1 MGYTAFDATTQNQ
14 GIAVLNYHAI
24 RRERMIMKRF
34 IAFLLSVMT
43 VINFTCPVA
52 AEQTSTDTQPQFHT
66 VTWTMNPEYTLEPIT
81 GSRISMLDEG
91 SILTNAE
98 GNVQTEIQAVYH
110 ENQTLATVGM
120 AGTSFSFAPIMLDE
134 YYPQVEEED
143 PAETENAPDHSE
155 TDIYEEDTAG
165 PEDKPDDQS
174 ENDQHAEDDAA
185 DPEEQADQSDNLPED
200 DQNAEEDQPGTNQ
213 PEEPVLAD
221 DSDTE
226 NESDEDEELL
236 HAGYG
241 KTTNTVTIYQDAHGK
256 DAIGTLPTGVFV
268 YIASVSGKYTHI
280 IFDTPDEEIKGY
292 VRTDKLINL
301 EKEAEEDLI
310 AVIRNTE
317 NHREY
322 KDYPLPRTT
331 TFTRLQKEQEETDE
345 EEDES
350 SSEPTDDT
358 PQVATPTDLTG
369 NIHSREPSAL
379 DLFLGW
385 IIPSACAEEALAD
398 SEENPE
404 EDTIPQ
410 QDHPVQQ
417 ARPSSIT
424 GQKIGGTSRA
434 KGLRGASPSAG
445 NVSAVVYPGLFDA
458 VTDVRLSATTT
469 GIKEDIIVSQ
479 YTGNHQ
485 YAYMLRTDGLSAVL
499 SGKSVELYDDAG
511 HHLATIDAPDMTDAN
526 GNYSKD
532 IDVTLTDSNGNYKL
546 TYLPNDAWMQS
557 ATYPVTIDPTGQYVN
572 NLSTGIGDVYVTS
585 SNPTKHYEHRE
596 NGSGQTN
603 HSLESTNLYAGTVNG
618 ESIAYV
624 IPSLRGLSNELGSQ
638 DFPTNTPLLIHSA
651 TWRVNVHEVHGSGP
665 FRISLITGD
674 WNTST
679 VTYNTRPSLSS
690 EIYID
695 VNLQAGWNEIDVT
708 KIFSAWFNALDQKQN
723 YGFAITS
730 TSSWARICAS
740 DIRPYTDR
748 MKFTATYYTGIG
760 KPTLTATGHGN
771 SVNSG
776 SGWLELNWNTI
787 EGAQGYVLGVWN
799 GQSYEYRYIGNTTSW
814 SSDGKKLWPTQA
826 EISSGRYALHWDGGG
841 QELPTIPRASQSN
854 LNYIFTVLPSNAYGQ
869 VADSNTAATAQ
880 TTLPDRLAPNQ
891 PSSVAVSPAGYTNAS
906 SVQVTWAGVKDLP
919 SDQGIT
925 SGGKI
930 QYAVDP
936 SGSDPTGWSWNNTG
950 SSDINGSFNLNV
962 SGLSDRGHTVYIRGV
977 DASGN
982 YGTPKGEILYIDR
995 TGPAKPTVSF
1005 FPDSW
1010 TSQNAGALSWDGISD
1025 INPFHVE
1032 YRIDNGSYV
1041 NTNVYSGKVT
1051 GYSLNIASLS
1061 DGIHTID
1068 VRGVDSAGNVGA
1080 AGQTK
1085 AYIDRTPPTLD
1096 SLSVVP
1102 PDWTNQETVILSW
1115 KGAKDNLSGLKEIAY
1130 AVDNGSYQALTVSE
1144 DGSVTI
1150 NVENLSDG
1158 EHSALLKLTDNAGV
1172 SVAYQA
1178 WICIDRSE
1186 PIITSITPDP
1196 ASWTSQDILLLR
1208 WTGVRDEGSGVKQ
1221 IAWSLDGGEKTD
1233 AVYAENSYCR
1243 VDASDLTDGPHTLAL
1258 YVEDNLGYHTE
1269 ESTMIY
1275 IDRTPPVVEAWDIT
1289 PAKWNHDTEAILS
1302 WQGVMDETS
1311 GLKEIKFQID
1321 DGDVVLLSL
1330 QENGKATVDTSS
1342 LEDGEHT
1349 FTFAVTDQ
1357 AGVMVEYTETQ
1368 YIDRT
1373 PPTIEEASVLP
1384 NTWVDTNALEIFW
1397 KEAAD
1402 AHSGLNTVEYSLD
1415 QGKSFAK
1422 LKPGKDG
1429 DETISVSGIPDG
1441 EHEIILRFTDQA
1453 KNPAEIT
1460 LGYQIDR
1467 TPPETKIID
1476 PADGAIVSGVLDIQG
1491 TIQDISLTD
1500 WMFTASDADGR
1511 IIELRGEETKDKE
1524 RLGLVDTG
1532 IFPDGDE
1539 ISVKLTVHD
1548 AAGHETTCEGIYI
1561 KAVHQAQPL
1570 DEGVRITAPKNNEE
1584 LSVPY
1589 TTGIYKLL
1597 YQGKEAKGIFILD
1610 RKTIRNTDNLQFPV
1624 YPILYPENSS
1634 HTLSVIST
1642 DQTGQSHYSQGY
1654 QGVLAFSDLLH
1665 DSEKIESSQGI
1676 DFTENGA
1683 VSTTDNASFTLKP
1696 VAIPIAS
1703 MAIRL
1708 HSLLDDS
1715 SAVTYEYSTDQGK
1728 HWAFF
1733 PQDQDI
1739 VFDSHRK
1746 SVLVR
1751 CRISKAGVTIQGLD
1765 IRGIYEGNPVRFQS
1779 VLLRPVHAY
1788 SMKLPGLAQYAHI
1801 PAEND
1806 CKETLATKA
1815 LYIDGKKQTDS
1826 DTVHLLPYVDGL
1838 DRQVAQA
1845 GISKDGSLY
1854 GSGAQTAIILRDT
1867 PNATGTY
1874 ESGEI
1879 ELQNKI
1885 FALRV
1890 EALCLDSDQKP
1901 SQKGQFAYSLNGTDW
1916 TDFDLAE
1923 YCFLPSAAKS
1933 IFLRATLPEG
1943 LTLSGIHAEGVT
1955 LAETTIAP
1963 SLVSPAIDVIAK
1975 DYGKHVGKR
1984 RYELFWTD
1992 PNPTDSTHAYTTYYD
2007 VYRNGE
2013 LLATVNECSFTD
2025 RKYYREAIYEI
2036 VIRREYEDPQDDKD
2050 NILSRSAVPVVA
2062 ENSVMPAPR
2071 TTTTQTSVPDDP
2083 TPQPSAAP
2091 TPKPTLRP
2099 VVVTAPPKN
2108 LPTYVS
2114 IQTTPSPSQGV
2125 QLIDFQQEE
2134 SPYANGTY
2142 GTDGEIPEQNF
2153 SLNQNLLGPSRFCS
2167 LGFEPVN
2174 FNTGNFFVEA
2184 RDFTTTDI
2192 AGTGID
2198 LIRTYNSQSLEGY
2211 APIGAKWSSEI
2222 TQTLSADEYGIIYW
2236 RRADGSQVRFMKT
2249 EDGYFITDT
2258 SEYETLE
2265 ETEEGYT
2272 IRLTDGTAYVFSAE
2286 GSLSRIE
2293 KNNGQQIIQLVYLE
2307 TANEEKTVARMEKI
2321 ILPSGRE
2328 IHIETNKEG
2337 QITKIIL
2344 PGNSTIRFS
2353 YTGNLLTAVT
2363 DANGQTTRYEYDE
2376 DGLMTAWYDGNGTC
2390 QVQNT
2395 YDNQA
2400 RVIAQTDANG
2410 GEYRL
2415 EYGDDYTVTTDAEGN
2430 TITYFRDEKQRT
2442 SKIIDARGGVI
2453 SFTYG
2458 IQGEIVSKTDPL
2470 GQITL
2475 YDYNEQGDKI
2485 SETDPRGAAVFFT
2498 WDDNHHLLS
2507 RKDQNG
2513 NITEYTYDEKGN
2525 LLTETAPNG
2534 GITHY
2539 AYNDAGQLITK
2550 TDALGNSTQYTYNEQ
2565 GLLATETD
2573 PLGNTTA
2580 YTYDVNGYPATQTN
2594 ALGEVTRTKYD
2605 AKGNLLKITFADQ
2618 TTISYTYDALGRQT
2632 SMTDSRRYT
2641 TKYQYD
2647 GLGQLVRTILPDG
2660 SVQEA
2665 EYTPGGRL
2673 KATKDALGNTISYT
2687 YDRSGNQL
2695 TEADAD
2701 GYTTESEYDLADR
2714 LVSQTNALGGKTTYT
2729 YDPVGLPLSVTD
2741 PSGVT
2746 QSFVYDSN
2754 GNILTRI
2761 LPNGATVT
2769 AEYDDM
2775 NQVIRQ
2781 VNAMGGETLVTYDL
2795 LGRITSVTD
2804 PLGTKTEYTYDANGN
2819 LLTVTDALGNTTQY
2833 TYDALNRVIAEE
2845 APNGAITRYEY
2856 DVTGNLI
2863 ATIDTLGNRTAYGYD
2878 VNGNL
2883 TAITDALGQKATV
2896 GYDKNGQAVSARQKN
2911 GGVLGT
2917 AYDKAGRIIS
2927 ETDANG
2933 HKTQYAYNTRGL
2945 TTEIADAV
2953 GQKATFEYDALG
2965 NIIRITAP
2973 GDAVTLYSY
2982 DIAGRLLDTTDAVG
2996 CKTKYVYDIAGQ
3008 IVQTIVNGNAS
3019 VYEYDAA
3026 GNISAVTDAEGRRI
3040 EFCYDKAG
3048 NITEVIYPDGSK
3060 ETTEYDILGR
3070 VTKVTP
3076 RTGLATEYTYD
3087 ALGNVT
3093 GIQQGEQITRYEY
3106 DLLGRLAKTISAD
3119 GSETTYEYD
3128 ALGNLISAT
3137 DPAGSTTVFSY
3148 TPESLLE
3155 RITYANGSRQSLTYD
3170 PAGNITAETDA
3181 EGYTKKYHYDAVNR
3195 LVGVTDELGNR
3206 TSYTYDP
3213 TDQIAQVR
3221 DALGHITS
3229 YTYDANGNLTSE
3241 TDALGNTVY
3250 YLYTPEGWLKK
3261 VIKADGAEITF
3272 EYDKIGNLL
3281 TQHAGDEY
3289 TISSDYNELGQI
3301 TKVSS
3306 EAGTIE
3312 YQYNEQG
3319 YLISVKNASGE
3330 TLSYTYDQYGNKESM
3345 TYPDGRTV
3353 WYTYDAMN
3361 RMVSVKGLDGEIT
3374 QYTYDVAGRR
3384 IKTENSTLTT
3394 IYEYDIVG
3402 NLIRQ
3407 ETSGISSIAFSYSH
3421 NKNGYITKEI
3431 REENGETTES
3441 HYGYDALGQLVS
3453 FRQSTGYGEKY
3464 TYDAAGNMTRKVI
3477 SPEQTES
3484 QKKTEPVTINMK
3496 YNQGNQLTEMAVG
3509 QNKIA
3514 YGYDPNGNMV
3524 QKVLNSHK
3532 YGTLT
3537 DTYTYDVLDQFAGY
3551 YGYDGYTQVVA
3562 YDANGMRL
3570 SKTEKGNANRSTPEE
3585 LLRGNILGLPEIVE
3599 PVENSVEEGYEWAT
3613 TEYLYDITQEYYQVL
3628 QETTT
3633 KGSETNT
3640 SNYIYGLERIT
3651 GYTADTKTT
3660 YIYDGR
3666 GSVVQMVTATISGKA
3681 IGPQN
3686 NPAQVITIWY
3696 TPFGEQQHTKASGFT
3711 YNAEAYDA
3719 ATGMLNLRARQYEPA
3734 MNRFSQKDI
3743 LMGQVITPL
3752 SLNRY
3757 GYCRNNPVMYVDPM
3771 GTETKDEKSS
3781 IQKILNIA
3789 EEAMNYAENEK
3800 NTAASKMKKLSEAYS
3815 QMQAIIDAD
3824 SSVPADLVRMMKE
3837 AKRAIDKIDKNKNIA
3852 QDKKSKLNYQNHID
3866 ACELAIIL
3874 IDNGF
3879 DENDVIG
3886 RNYLSERFTRNGVQV
3901 DWKET
3906 AFSPGINPNY
3916 ELLTPYD
3923 LIAGPKD
3930 MYDHDWIYPS
3940 SRKMEPGEIVCDGVI
3955 RVLAKLGLTS
3965 KQYKDQEKHGNLKT
3979 KPILIW
3985 TAQGEY
3991 TKKMEKGD
3999 LFDKNGLTEQAKKY
4013 ATEGTV
4019 LLRIVDS
4026 GFNHVGPITR
4036 RDTTRKN
4043 EVVVSVTNAAN
4054 KKDNMKID
4062 YVNLTTQKQYFQP
4075 QYNSTTKQAER
4086 QKTTYNKFSQLTYVN
4101 YTNVR

>member
-43 VINFTCPVA
+43 VFNFICPVA

-81 GSRISMLDEG
+81 GSRTSMLDEG

-98 GNVQTEIQAVYH
+98 GNVQTEIQTVYH
-110 ENQTLATVGM
+110 TNQTLATVGM

-143 PAETENAPDHSE
+143 PAETEKAPENSE

-185 DPEEQADQSDNLPED
+185 DPKEQADQSNNQPED
-200 DQNAEEDQPGTNQ
+200 NQNAEEDQPGTDQ
-213 PEEPVLAD
+213 PEEPVPAD

-226 NESDEDEELL
+226 NESYEDEELL

-292 VRTDKLINL
+292 VHTDKLINL

-322 KDYPLPRTT
+322 KDYLLPRTT

-358 PQVATPTDLTG
+358 PEVATPTDLTG

-385 IIPSACAEEALAD
+385 IIPSACAEEELAD

-424 GQKIGGTSRA
+424 GQKIGGASRA

-485 YAYMLRTDGLSAVL
+485 YAYTLRIDGLSAVL
-499 SGKSVELYDDAG
+499 SGKSVELFDEAG

-532 IDVTLTDSNGNYKL
+532 IEVSLTGSNGNYML
-546 TYLPNDAWMQS
+546 TYIPNDAWMQS
-557 ATYPVTIDPTGQYVN
+557 AAYPVTIDPTGQYVN

-730 TSSWARICAS
+730 TTSWARICAS
-740 DIRPYTDR
+740 DIRPYADR

-776 SGWLELNWNTI
+776 SGWVELNWNAI

-962 SGLSDRGHTVYIRGV
+962 SGLSDGGHTVYIRGV

-995 TGPAKPTVSF
+995 TAPAKPTVSF

-1032 YRIDNGSYV
+1032 YRIDNGSYI

-1102 PDWTNQETVILSW
+1102 PDWTNQKTVILSW

-1130 AVDNGSYQALTVSE
+1130 AVDNGSYQALAVSE

-1158 EHSALLKLTDNAGV
+1158 EHSALLKLTDNADV
-1172 SVAYQA
+1172 SITYQT
-1178 WICIDRSE
+1178 WVCIDRSD

-1208 WTGVRDEGSGVKQ
+1208 WTGVRDEGSGVKR
-1221 IAWSLDGGEKTD
+1221 IAWSLDDGVKTD

-1243 VDASDLTDGPHTLAL
+1243 VDASEMADGPHTLTL
-1258 YVEDNLGYHTE
+1258 YTEDYLGYHTE
-1269 ESTMIY
+1269 KSTTIY

-1289 PAKWNHDTEAILS
+1289 PAKWNHDTEATLS

-1311 GLKEIKFQID
+1311 GLKEIRYQID
-1321 DGDVVLLSL
+1321 DGDAVLLSL
-1330 QENGKATVDTSS
+1330 QENGEATVDTSS

-1357 AGVMVEYTETQ
+1357 AGVTVEYTETL

-1384 NTWVDTNALEIFW
+1384 NTWADTNTLEVLW
-1397 KEAAD
+1397 KEATD

-1422 LKPGKDG
+1422 LKTGEDG

-1441 EHEIILRFTDQA
+1441 GHEIILRFTDQA
-1453 KNPAEIT
+1453 KNPEEIT

-1467 TPPETKIID
+1467 TPPEAKIID
-1476 PADGAIVSGVLDIQG
+1476 PADGATVSGVLDIQG
-1491 TIQDISLTD
+1491 TVQDISLTG
-1500 WMFTASDADGR
+1500 WTFTASDADGR
-1511 IIELRGEETKDKE
+1511 IIKLSGDEVKEKE

-1539 ISVKLTVHD
+1539 ISVKLIVHD

-1561 KAVHQAQPL
+1561 KAVHQAQPVE
-1570 DEGVRITAPKNNEE
+1570 EGIEITSPKDNEE

-1589 TTGIYKLL
+1589 AAGSYQLL

-1610 RKTIRNTDNLQFPV
+1610 RKTIRTTDNLQFPV
-1624 YPILYPENSS
+1624 YPILYPENST

-1665 DSEKIESSQGI
+1665 DSEKIESYQGI
-1676 DFTENGA
+1676 DFTESGA
-1683 VSTTDNASFTLKP
+1683 VSNTDNASFTLKP
-1696 VAIPIAS
+1696 VTIPIAS

-1708 HSLLDDS
+1708 HSLSDDS

-1728 HWAFF
+1728 HWTFF

-1746 SVLVR
+1746 TVLVR

-1788 SMKLPGLAQYAHI
+1788 SLKLPVLAQYAHI
-1801 PAEND
+1801 TAESD
-1806 CKETLATKA
+1806 CTETLTDKA
-1815 LYIDGKKQTDS
+1815 LYIDGEKQADS

-1845 GISKDGSLY
+1845 GINKDGTLY
-1854 GSGAQTAIILRDT
+1854 GSGAKTAIILRDT
-1867 PNATGTY
+1867 LEATGTY

-1901 SQKGQFAYSLNGTDW
+1901 SQKGQLAYSLNGTDW
-1916 TDFDLAE
+1916 TDFDLSE
-1923 YCFLPSAAKS
+1923 YCFLQTATKS
-1933 IFLRATLPEG
+1933 IYLRASLPEG
-1943 LTLSGIHAEGVT
+1943 VTLSGIHAEGVT

-1963 SLVSPAIDVIAK
+1963 SLVSPATDVLAK

-1984 RYELFWTD
+1984 RYELSWTD
-1992 PNPTDSTHAYTTYYD
+1992 PNPEDTTHAYTTYYD

-2013 LLATVNECSFTD
+2013 LLATVTDCSFTD
-2025 RKYYREAIYEI
+2025 KKYYREAIYEI
-2036 VIRREYEDPQDDKD
+2036 VIRREYEDPQDDRE
-2050 NILSRSAVPVVA
+2050 NILLRSAEPITA
-2062 ENSVMPAPR
+2062 ENEVMPAPR
-2071 TTTTQTSVPDDP
+2071 TAAVKTSIPDDP

-2091 TPKPTLRP
+2091 TPRPTLRP
-2099 VVVTAPPKN
+2099 VVVTAPPKD

-2114 IQTTPSPSQGV
+2114 VQTTPSPSQGV
-2125 QLIDFQQEE
+2125 QLIEFQQEE
-2134 SPYANGTY
+2134 NPYANGAY
-2142 GTDGEIPEQNF
+2142 GTDGEIPAQNF
-2153 SLNQNLLGPSRFCS
+2153 SLNQSLLGPNRFCS

-2184 RDFTTTDI
+2184 RDFTITDI
-2192 AGTGID
+2192 ARTGID

-2222 TQTLSADEYGIIYW
+2222 TQTLSADEYGMIYW

-2249 EDGYFITDT
+2249 EDGRFITDT
-2258 SEYETLE
+2258 SEYETLK

-2272 IRLTDGTAYVFSAE
+2272 IRRTDGSAYIFSAE

-2293 KNNGQQIIQLVYLE
+2293 KNNGQQVIQLVYQE
-2307 TANEEKTVARMEKI
+2307 TTTEEQTTSRLEKI
-2321 ILPSGRE
+2321 VLPSGKE
-2328 IHIETNKEG
+2328 IHIETNREG
-2337 QITKIIL
+2337 QITKFIL
-2344 PGNSTIRFS
+2344 PGNSTIRYL

-2363 DANGQTTRYEYDE
+2363 DANGRTTKYEYDE

-2395 YDNQA
+2395 YDDQV

-2410 GEYRL
+2410 GEYHL

-2442 SKIIDARGGVI
+2442 SKIIDARGGVT

-2458 IQGEIVSKTDPL
+2458 IQGEIISKTDPL

-2475 YDYNEQGDKI
+2475 YDYNGQGDKI
-2485 SETDPRGAAVFFT
+2485 SETDPRGATVFFT

-2507 RKDQNG
+2507 RKDRNG
-2513 NITEYTYDEKGN
+2513 NITEYIYDEKGN

-2534 GITHY
+2534 GVTSY
-2539 AYNDAGQLITK
+2539 AYSDAGQLIIK
-2550 TDALGNSTQYTYNEQ
+2550 TDAMGNSTQYTYNEQ
-2565 GLLATETD
+2565 GQLETETD

-2580 YTYDVNGYPATQTN
+2580 YTYDANGYPTTQTN
-2594 ALGEVTRTKYD
+2594 ALGEVTHTKYD
-2605 AKGNLLKITFADQ
+2605 TKGNLLKIAFADQ
-2618 TTISYTYDALGRQT
+2618 TAISYTYDALGRQT
-2632 SMTDSRRYT
+2632 SMTDPRGYT

-2647 GLGQLVRTILPDG
+2647 GLGQLIRTILPDG

-2673 KATKDALGNTISYT
+2673 KATKDALGNTVSYI

-2695 TEADAD
+2695 TETDAD
-2701 GYTTESEYDLADR
+2701 GYITESEYDLADR

-2746 QSFVYDSN
+2746 QSFIYDSN

-2761 LPNGATVT
+2761 LPNGAAIT
-2769 AEYDDM
+2769 AEYDNM
-2775 NQVIRQ
+2775 NQVVRQ
-2781 VNAMGGETLVTYDL
+2781 VNTMGGETLVTYDL

-2804 PLGTKTEYTYDANGN
+2804 PLGAKTEYTYDTNSN
-2819 LLTVTDALGNTTQY
+2819 LLSVTDALGNTTQY
-2833 TYDALNRVIAEE
+2833 TYDALNRVISEE

-2856 DVTGNLI
+2856 DVVGNLI
-2863 ATIDTLGNRTAYGYD
+2863 ATIDALGNRTTYEYD
-2878 VNGNL
+2878 ASGNL

-2896 GYDKNGQAVSARQKN
+2896 QYDKNGQTVAAKQKN
-2911 GGVLGT
+2911 GGMLASG
-2917 AYDKAGRIIS
+2917 YDKAGRLVS

-2933 HKTQYAYNTRGL
+2933 HKTQYKYNARGL
-2945 TTEIADAV
+2945 VTEITDAAN
-2953 GQKATFEYDALG
+2953 QKAMFEYDALG
-2965 NIIRITAP
+2965 NIVRITAP
-2973 GDAVTLYSY
+2973 GDSITLYSY
-2982 DIAGRLLDTTDAVG
+2982 DAAGRVQKVTDPIGCETVYAYDT
-2996 CKTKYVYDIAGQ
+2996 AGQ
-3008 IVQTIVNGNAS
+3008 IIQTEINGNANI
-3019 VYEYDAA
+3019 YEYDATGSIA
-3026 GNISAVTDAEGRRI
+3026 AVTDAEGRRI
-3040 EFCYDKAG
+3040 ELRYDKAG
-3048 NITEVIYPDGSK
+3048 NITDVIYPDGSK

-3070 VTKVTP
+3070 TIKVTP
-3076 RTGLATEYTYD
+3076 RTGLTTEYTYD
-3087 ALGNVT
+3087 MLGNVT
-3093 GIQQGEQITRYEY
+3093 SVRQGEQVTRYEY
-3106 DLLGRLAKTISAD
+3106 DLMGRQTMTISAD
-3119 GSETTYEYD
+3119 GYETTYAYD
-3128 ALGNLISAT
+3128 ELGNLITST
-3137 DPAGSTTVFSY
+3137 DPLGNSTAFAY

-3155 RITYANGSRQSLTYD
+3155 RVTYANGSQQSLTYD
-3170 PAGNITAETDA
+3170 LAGNITSETDA
-3181 EGYTKKYHYDAVNR
+3181 EGYTKRYHYDAVNR
-3195 LVGVTDELGNR
+3195 LVGVTDELGHK

-3213 TDQIAQVR
+3213 TDNIAQVR
-3221 DALGHITS
+3221 DAMGHITG

-3241 TDALGNTVY
+3241 TDALGNTVRY
-3250 YLYTPEGWLKK
+3250 QYTPEGWLEK
-3261 VIKADGAEITF
+3261 VIKADGKEITF
-3272 EYDKIGNLL
+3272 EYDRTGNLL

-3289 TISSDYNELGQI
+3289 TISSGYNELGQV
-3301 TKVSS
+3301 TRVSS

-3312 YQYNEQG
+3312 YQYDDRG
-3319 YLISVKNASGE
+3319 YLISVRNVNGE
-3330 TLSYTYDQYGNKESM
+3330 TISYTYDQYGNKESM

-3361 RMVSVKGLDGEIT
+3361 RMVIVKDLDGEIT
-3374 QYTYDVAGRR
+3374 HYSYDAAGRR

-3394 IYEYDIVG
+3394 AYEYDMVG

-3407 ETSGISSIAFSYSH
+3407 ETSGISSISFSYSH
-3421 NKNGYITKEI
+3421 NKNGYITGEI

-3441 HYGYDALGQLVS
+3441 QYGYDALGQLVS
-3453 FRQSTGYGEKY
+3453 FRQSTGYGEQY

-3477 SPEQTES
+3477 FPEQTAG
-3484 QKKTEPVTINMK
+3484 QKKSQPVNIKMK
-3496 YNQGNQLTEMAVG
+3496 YNPGNQLMEMAVG
-3509 QNKIA
+3509 KDIIS
-3514 YGYDPNGNMV
+3514 YSYDPNGSMV
-3524 QKVLNSHK
+3524 QKVLTSQK

-3537 DTYTYDVLDQFAGY
+3537 DEYTYDVLDQFTGY
-3551 YGYDGYTQVVA
+3551 YGYDGYTQILA

-3570 SKTEKGNANRSTPEE
+3570 SKKEKGNTNRSTLEE
-3585 LLRGNILGLPEIVE
+3585 LLRGNIPGLPEIIEPMGETVE
-3599 PVENSVEEGYEWAT
+3599 DGYEWAT
-3613 TEYLYDITQEYYQVL
+3613 TEYLYDITQEYYQVIH
-3628 QETTT
+3628 ETTT
-3633 KGSETNT
+3633 NENGSSTT
-3640 SNYIYGLERIT
+3640 AYSYGLERIAV
-3651 GYTADTKTT
+3651 YSEDNKTE

-3666 GSVVQMVTATISGKA
+3666 GSVAQLVTAHMAGTGINS
-3681 IGPQN
+3681 QN
-3686 NPAQVITIWY
+3686 DLLQKINAQSYRY
-3696 TPFGEQQHTKASGFT
+3696 TPFGEQQYTKAGGFT

-3719 ATGMLNLRARQYEPA
+3719 TTGMLYLRARQYESIIS
-3734 MNRFSQKDI
+3734 RFCQKDI
-3743 LMGQVITPL
+3743 LKGEATSPL
-3752 SLNRY
+3752 TLNGY
-3757 GYCRNNPVMYVDPM
+3757 GYCINSPKMFMDPSGMELGEEEISILDLLGDNYPVKDTSSLNSIDFEAMRAVGEEYYDIMSAKQGQGNDDQYLQDYMNINFPNFVPEEKLYEQTSTVNNYVSTLINSRADY
-3771 GTETKDEKSS
+3771 GSNCAALTATCLAAGGLLSFEELS
-3781 IQKILNIA
+3781 IKILQASQNNETINYGEIKPQNYNKGMDNVTA
-3789 EEAMNYAENEK
+3789 VEKAIEQDPTFEKKVTVTTQKELDELMASPEADRILTCTMTAKRGNKKHIVLHKRTTVYNGRTIGTFIGASNNRNDIPYDFALQDNNLTFYIVKEGTVK
-3800 NTAASKMKKLSEAYS
+3800 NKSNASKFTNTVQNA
-3815 QMQAIIDAD
+3815 
-3824 SSVPADLVRMMKE
+3824 LVQV
-3837 AKRAIDKIDKNKNIA
+3837 KNA
-3852 QDKKSKLNYQNHID
+3852 VQGVLSKLNNTIQNK
-3866 ACELAIIL
+3866 
-3874 IDNGF
+3874 
-3879 DENDVIG
+3879 
-3886 RNYLSERFTRNGVQV
+3886 R
-3901 DWKET
+3901 
-3906 AFSPGINPNY
+3906 
-3916 ELLTPYD
+3916 
-3923 LIAGPKD
+3923 
-3930 MYDHDWIYPS
+3930 
-3940 SRKMEPGEIVCDGVI
+3940 
-3955 RVLAKLGLTS
+3955 
-3965 KQYKDQEKHGNLKT
+3965 
-3979 KPILIW
+3979 
-3985 TAQGEY
+3985 
-3991 TKKMEKGD
+3991 
-3999 LFDKNGLTEQAKKY
+3999 
-4013 ATEGTV
+4013 
-4019 LLRIVDS
+4019 
-4026 GFNHVGPITR
+4026 
-4036 RDTTRKN
+4036 
-4043 EVVVSVTNAAN
+4043 
-4054 KKDNMKID
+4054 
-4062 YVNLTTQKQYFQP
+4062 
-4075 QYNSTTKQAER
+4075 
-4086 QKTTYNKFSQLTYVN
+4086 
-4101 YTNVR
+4101 

>member
-1 MGYTAFDATTQNQ
+1 MGYTAFDATAQNQ

-24 RRERMIMKRF
+24 RRERMIMKRV

-66 VTWTMNPEYTLEPIT
+66 VTWTMNPEYTLERIT
-81 GSRISMLDEG
+81 GSRTSMLDEG

-110 ENQTLATVGM
+110 TNQTLATVGM
-120 AGTSFSFAPIMLDE
+120 AGTSFSFAPIMLDK
-134 YYPQVEEED
+134 YYPQIEEED

-165 PEDKPDDQS
+165 SEDKPDDQS
-174 ENDQHAEDDAA
+174 KNDQHAEDDAA
-185 DPEEQADQSDNLPED
+185 DLQEQADQSNNQPED
-200 DQNAEEDQPGTNQ
+200 NQNAEEDQPGADQ
-213 PEEPVLAD
+213 PEEPVPAE
-221 DSDTE
+221 DSDTD

-236 HAGYG
+236 HTGYG
-241 KTTNTVTIYQDAHGK
+241 KTINAVTVYQDAHGK
-256 DAIGTLPTGVFV
+256 DAIGTLPAGVFV
-268 YIASVSGKYTHI
+268 YIASVSGKYAHI
-280 IFDTPDEEIKGY
+280 VFDTPDEEIKGY

-301 EKEAEEDLI
+301 EREAEEALI
-310 AVIRNTE
+310 SEIRNKE

-322 KDYPLPRTT
+322 KEYPIPRTT

-350 SSEPTDDT
+350 PSEPTDDT

-369 NIHSREPSAL
+369 SIHSREPSAL
-379 DLFLGW
+379 DLLLGW

-398 SEENPE
+398 SEEKPE

-410 QDHPVQQ
+410 QDHPIQR

-424 GQKIGGTSRA
+424 GQKIGGAAKA
-434 KGLRGASPSAG
+434 KGLRSAPSSG
-445 NVSAVVYPGLFDA
+445 NVSAIVYPGLFDA

-485 YAYMLRTDGLSAVL
+485 YAYTLRTDGLSAVL
-499 SGKSVELYDDAG
+499 SGKSVELFDDAG
-511 HHLATIDAPDMTDAN
+511 HHLATIDAPDMTDAD
-526 GNYSKD
+526 GNYSKN
-532 IDVTLTDSNGNYKL
+532 IEVSLIGSNGNYML
-546 TYLPNDAWMQS
+546 TYIPNDAWMQS
-557 ATYPVTIDPTGQYVN
+557 AAYPVTIDPTGQYVN

-730 TSSWARICAS
+730 TTSWARICAS

-776 SGWLELNWNTI
+776 SGWVELNWNAI

-814 SSDGKKLWPTQA
+814 SSDGKKLWPTQD
-826 EISSGRYALHWDGGG
+826 EISSSLYALHWDGGG

-936 SGSDPTGWSWNNTG
+936 SGSDPTGWSWSNTG

-962 SGLSDRGHTVYIRGV
+962 SGLSDGGHTVYIRGV

-995 TGPAKPTVSF
+995 TAPAKPTVSF

-1010 TSQNAGALSWDGISD
+1010 TSQNTGALSWDGISD

-1032 YRIDNGSYV
+1032 YRIDNGSYI

-1102 PDWTNQETVILSW
+1102 PDWTNQKTVILSW

-1130 AVDNGSYQALTVSE
+1130 AVDNGSYQALAESE

-1158 EHSALLKLTDNAGV
+1158 EHSALMKLTDNAGV

-1178 WICIDRSE
+1178 WICIDRSD

-1221 IAWSLDGGEKTD
+1221 IAWSLDSGEKTA

-1269 ESTMIY
+1269 ESTTIY
-1275 IDRTPPVVEAWDIT
+1275 IDRTPPVVEAWDIA
-1289 PAKWNHDTEAILS
+1289 PAKWTHETEATLS

-1311 GLKEIKFQID
+1311 GLKEIKYQIN
-1321 DGDVVLLSL
+1321 DGDAVLLSL
-1330 QENGKATVDTSS
+1330 KKNGEATVDTSS

-1349 FTFAVTDQ
+1349 FTFVVTDQ
-1357 AGVMVEYTETQ
+1357 AGVTVEYTETL

-1384 NTWVDTNALEIFW
+1384 NTWADTNTLEILW

-1402 AHSGLNTVEYSLD
+1402 AHSGLHTVEYSLD

-1422 LKPGKDG
+1422 LKTGEDG

-1441 EHEIILRFTDQA
+1441 EHEIVLRFTDQA

-1467 TPPETKIID
+1467 TPPEAKIID
-1476 PADGAIVSGVLDIQG
+1476 PADGATVSGVLDIQG

-1561 KAVHQAQPL
+1561 KAVHHAQQV
-1570 DEGVRITAPKNNEE
+1570 DEGTRITAPKNNEE

-1589 TTGIYKLL
+1589 TTGSYQLL
-1597 YQGKEAKGIFILD
+1597 YQGNEAKGFFILD
-1610 RKTIRNTDNLQFPV
+1610 RKTIRETENLQFPV
-1624 YPILYPENSS
+1624 YPILYPENST

-1665 DSEKIESSQGI
+1665 DSEKIESYQGI
-1676 DFTENGA
+1676 DFTESGA
-1683 VSTTDNASFTLKP
+1683 VSNTDNASFTLKP
-1696 VAIPIAS
+1696 VTIPIAS

-1708 HSLLDDS
+1708 HSLSDDS

-1728 HWAFF
+1728 HWTFF

-1746 SVLVR
+1746 TVLVR
-1751 CRISKAGVTIQGLD
+1751 CKISKAGVTIQGLD
-1765 IRGIYEGNPVRFQS
+1765 IMGIHEGTPVRFQS
-1779 VLLRPVHAY
+1779 VLLRPAHAY
-1788 SMKLPGLAQYAHI
+1788 SLKLPVLAQYAHI
-1801 PAEND
+1801 TAEND
-1806 CKETLATKA
+1806 CKDTLTDKA
-1815 LYIDGKKQTDS
+1815 LYIDGEKQADS

-1845 GISKDGSLY
+1845 GINKDGTLY
-1854 GSGAQTAIILRDT
+1854 GSGAKTAIILRDT
-1867 PNATGTY
+1867 LEATGTY
-1874 ESGEI
+1874 ESRKI
-1879 ELQNKI
+1879 ELQNNI

-1890 EALCLDSDQKP
+1890 EALCLDADQKP

-1923 YCFLPSAAKS
+1923 YCFLQTATKS
-1933 IFLRATLPEG
+1933 IYLRASLPEG

-1984 RYELFWTD
+1984 RYELSWTD
-1992 PNPTDSTHAYTTYYD
+1992 PNPEDTTHAYTTYYD

-2013 LLATVNECSFTD
+2013 LLATVTDCSFTD
-2025 RKYYREAIYEI
+2025 KKYYREAVYEI
-2036 VIRREYEDPQDDKD
+2036 VIRREYEDPKD
-2050 NILSRSAVPVVA
+2050 GRENILTRSAEPIIA
-2062 ENSVMPAPR
+2062 ENEVMPAPR

-2083 TPQPSAAP
+2083 TPQPSAVP
-2091 TPKPTLRP
+2091 TPRPTLRP
-2099 VVVTAPPKN
+2099 MVVTAPPKD
-2108 LPTYVS
+2108 LPAYVS
-2114 IQTTPSPSQGV
+2114 IQTTPFPSQGV

-2167 LGFEPVN
+2167 LGFEPIN

-2184 RDFTTTDI
+2184 RDFTITDM
-2192 AGTGID
+2192 AGAGID

-2211 APIGAKWSSEI
+2211 APIGAKWSCEI
-2222 TQTLSADEYGIIYW
+2222 TQTLSADEYGMIYW

-2249 EDGYFITDT
+2249 EDGHFITDT

-2272 IRLTDGTAYVFSAE
+2272 IRLTDGSAYVFSAE

-2293 KNNGQQIIQLVYLE
+2293 KNNGQQVIRLVYQE
-2307 TANEEKTVARMEKI
+2307 TTTDEQTTSRLEKI

-2344 PGNSTIRFS
+2344 PGNSTIRYS

-2363 DANGQTTRYEYDE
+2363 DANGQTTKYEYDK

-2395 YDNQA
+2395 YDDQV

-2415 EYGDDYTVTTDAEGN
+2415 EYGNDYTVTTDAEGN
-2430 TITYFRDEKQRT
+2430 AITYYRDNKQRT
-2442 SKIIDARGGVI
+2442 TKIIDARGGET

-2458 IQGEIVSKTDPL
+2458 IQGEIISKTDPL

-2534 GITHY
+2534 EITRY
-2539 AYNDAGQLITK
+2539 DYNDAGQLIAQ

-2565 GLLATETD
+2565 GLRATETD

-2580 YTYDVNGYPATQTN
+2580 YTYDANGYPATQTN
-2594 ALGEVTRTKYD
+2594 ALGKVTRTKYD

-2632 SMTDSRRYT
+2632 SMTDPRGYT

-2647 GLGQLVRTILPDG
+2647 GLGQLIRTILPDG

-2665 EYTPGGRL
+2665 EYTLGGRL

-2695 TEADAD
+2695 TETDAD
-2701 GYTTESEYDLADR
+2701 GYTTENEYDLADR
-2714 LVSQTNALGGKTTYT
+2714 LVSQTNALGGQTTYT

-2761 LPNGATVT
+2761 LPNGAAIT
-2769 AEYDDM
+2769 AEYDNM
-2775 NQVIRQ
+2775 NQVVRQ
-2781 VNAMGGETLVTYDL
+2781 VNTMGGETLVTYDL

-2804 PLGTKTEYTYDANGN
+2804 PLGAKTEYTYDTNSN
-2819 LLTVTDALGNTTQY
+2819 LLSVTDALGNTTQY
-2833 TYDALNRVIAEE
+2833 TYDALNRVISEE

-2856 DVTGNLI
+2856 DVVGNLI
-2863 ATIDTLGNRTAYGYD
+2863 ATVNALGNRTTYEYD
-2878 VNGNL
+2878 ASGNL
-2883 TAITDALGQKATV
+2883 TAIMDALGQKATV
-2896 GYDKNGQAVSARQKN
+2896 QYDKNGQTVAAKQKN
-2911 GGVLGT
+2911 GGMLASG
-2917 AYDKAGRIIS
+2917 YDKAGRLLS

-2933 HKTQYAYNTRGL
+2933 HKTKYNYNARGL
-2945 TTEIADAV
+2945 VTEITDAV
-2953 GQKATFEYDALG
+2953 NQKATFEYDALG
-2965 NIIRITAP
+2965 NIVRITAP
-2973 GDAVTLYSY
+2973 GDSITLYSY
-2982 DIAGRLLDTTDAVG
+2982 DAAGRIQKTWDPIG
-2996 CKTKYVYDIAGQ
+2996 CETVYTYDIAGQ
-3008 IVQTIVNGNAS
+3008 IVQTTVNGNAS
-3019 VYEYDAA
+3019 IYEYDAA
-3026 GNISAVTDAEGRRI
+3026 GNIAAVTDAEGRRI
-3040 EFCYDKAG
+3040 KIRYDKAG
-3048 NITEVIYPDGSK
+3048 NITDVIYPDGSK

-3070 VTKVTP
+3070 TIKVTL
-3076 RTGLATEYTYD
+3076 RTGLTTEYTYD
-3087 ALGNVT
+3087 VLGNVT
-3093 GIQQGEQITRYEY
+3093 SIRQGDQVTQYEY
-3106 DLLGRLAKTISAD
+3106 DLLGRLTKTISAD
-3119 GSETTYEYD
+3119 GSESTYEYD
-3128 ALGNLISAT
+3128 ALGNLITST
-3137 DPAGSTTVFSY
+3137 DPLGNSTAFAY

-3155 RITYANGSRQSLTYD
+3155 RVTYANGSQQSLTYD
-3170 PAGNITAETDA
+3170 LAGNITSETDA
-3181 EGYTKKYHYDAVNR
+3181 EGYTKRYHYDAVNR
-3195 LVGVTDELGNR
+3195 LVGVTDELGHK

-3213 TDQIAQVR
+3213 TDNIAQVR
-3221 DALGHITS
+3221 DALGHIIA
-3229 YTYDANGNLTSE
+3229 YTYDTNGNLSSE
-3241 TDALGNTVY
+3241 TDALGNTVRY
-3250 YLYTPEGWLKK
+3250 EYTPEGWLEK
-3261 VIKADGAEITF
+3261 VIKADGKEITF
-3272 EYDKIGNLL
+3272 EYDRTGNLL

-3289 TISSDYNELGQI
+3289 TISSGYNELGQV
-3301 TKVSS
+3301 TRVSS

-3312 YQYNEQG
+3312 YQYDDRG
-3319 YLISVKNASGE
+3319 YLISVRNVNGE
-3330 TLSYTYDQYGNKESM
+3330 TISYTYDQYGNKESI

-3361 RMVSVKGLDGEIT
+3361 RMVIVKDLDGEIT
-3374 QYTYDVAGRR
+3374 HYSYDAAGRR

-3394 IYEYDIVG
+3394 AYEYDMVG

-3407 ETSGISSIAFSYSH
+3407 ETSGISSISFSYSH
-3421 NKNGYITKEI
+3421 NKNGYITGEI

-3441 HYGYDALGQLVS
+3441 QYGYDALGQLVS
-3453 FRQSTGYGEKY
+3453 FRQSTGYGEQY
-3464 TYDAAGNMTRKVI
+3464 TYDVAGNMTKKVI
-3477 SPEQTES
+3477 SPEQTTG
-3484 QKKTEPVTINMK
+3484 QKKNQPVTIKMK
-3496 YNQGNQLTEMAVG
+3496 YNPGNQLTDMEVG
-3509 QNKIA
+3509 KDNIS
-3514 YGYDPNGNMV
+3514 YSYDPNGSMV
-3524 QKVLNSHK
+3524 QKVLTSHK

-3537 DTYTYDVLDQFAGY
+3537 DEYTYDVLDQFAGY
-3551 YGYDGYTQVVA
+3551 YGYDGYTQTLT

-3570 SKTEKGNANRSTPEE
+3570 SKKEKGNTTRSTLEE
-3585 LLRGNILGLPEIVE
+3585 LLRGNIQGLPELVE
-3599 PVENSVEEGYEWAT
+3599 PEDETIEESYEWAT
-3613 TEYLYDITQEYYQVL
+3613 TEYLYDIMQEYYQVI

-3633 KGSETNT
+3633 NENGSSTT
-3640 SNYIYGLERIT
+3640 AYLYGLERIVAYS
-3651 GYTADTKTT
+3651 GNNKTT

-3666 GSVVQMVTATISGKA
+3666 SSVAQAITMLQVGTGLDSQNYPAKKMGKLSF
-3681 IGPQN
+3681 G
-3686 NPAQVITIWY
+3686 Y
-3696 TPFGEQQHTKASGFT
+3696 TPFGEQQHTKISEFS
-3711 YNAEAYDA
+3711 YNSEAYDA
-3719 ATGMLNLRARQYEPA
+3719 TTGMLNLRIRQYEA
-3734 MNRFSQKDI
+3734 VLCCFQQYDAFRGNIMNP
-3743 LMGQVITPL
+3743 GT
-3752 SLNRY
+3752 LNRY
-3757 GYCRNNPVMYVDPM
+3757 TYCDNNPIFYVDPSGLRYM
-3771 GTETKDEKSS
+3771 DALMITDSGGKKTTTIQKSSTPSVETQLKQLKEEAKKASVKKIDSVTTRNSYEYYIHSNYAPNNSIYKKVSQNRKSAETKLFEFARRIPDSKSVLNMQCATYVYDAYYSAKIGTKTIISSYLFNAIPALGKRATSSYTVPQYAALAGEYTREQYNYKKEKNKKIYTTIKAGEKPANDGQIGDCVLMVVSINVGEGIKVKMPGSTQFKLIEGTENESLSKQLQYVLDSG
-3781 IQKILNIA
+3781 IL
-3789 EEAMNYAENEK
+3789 
-3800 NTAASKMKKLSEAYS
+3800 
-3815 QMQAIIDAD
+3815 
-3824 SSVPADLVRMMKE
+3824 V
-3837 AKRAIDKIDKNKNIA
+3837 
-3852 QDKKSKLNYQNHID
+3852 
-3866 ACELAIIL
+3866 
-3874 IDNGF
+3874 
-3879 DENDVIG
+3879 ENDIV
-3886 RNYLSERFTRNGVQV
+3886 YFVSEEGTN
-3901 DWKET
+3901 
-3906 AFSPGINPNY
+3906 
-3916 ELLTPYD
+3916 
-3923 LIAGPKD
+3923 
-3930 MYDHDWIYPS
+3930 
-3940 SRKMEPGEIVCDGVI
+3940 
-3955 RVLAKLGLTS
+3955 S
-3965 KQYKDQEKHGNLKT
+3965 KTN
-3979 KPILIW
+3979 
-3985 TAQGEY
+3985 QGEY
-3991 TKKMEKGD
+3991 YPPDIG
-3999 LFDKNGLTEQAKKY
+3999 Q
-4013 ATEGTV
+4013 V
-4019 LLRIVDS
+4019 
-4026 GFNHVGPITR
+4026 HVGVMATV
-4036 RDTTRKN
+4036 DTY
-4043 EVVVSVTNAAN
+4043 SAAN
-4054 KKDNMKID
+4054 G
-4062 YVNLTTQKQYFQP
+4062 YVFRKP
-4075 QYNSTTKQAER
+4075 IVEAVD
-4086 QKTTYNKFSQLTYVN
+4086 TYVGMDFIILN
-4101 YTNVR
+4101 TDIETIELMRTLYGDGGIQ

>member
-1 MGYTAFDATTQNQ
+1 MGYTGFGSTAQNQ
-14 GIAVLNYHAI
+14 GKAMLSCHVI
-24 RRERMIMKRF
+24 RRERMIMKRV

-81 GSRISMLDEG
+81 GSRTSMLDEG

-110 ENQTLATVGM
+110 TNQTLATVGM
-120 AGTSFSFAPIMLDE
+120 TGTSFSFAPIMLDE
-134 YYPQVEEED
+134 YYPQEAEVDPAGTENEPVNPDIPEDGASEED
-143 PAETENAPDHSE
+143 SE
-155 TDIYEEDTAG
+155 E
-165 PEDKPDDQS
+165 PEDQADNQPGD
-174 ENDQHAEDDAA
+174 DQHAEDDTT
-185 DPEEQADQSDNLPED
+185 DPEEQADQPVNLPED
-200 DQNAEEDQPGTNQ
+200 DQNGEENQPGTDQ
-213 PEEPVLAD
+213 SEEQAPAD

-226 NESDEDEELL
+226 NDSDEDEELL
-236 HAGYG
+236 HTGYG
-241 KTTNTVTIYQDAHGK
+241 KTTNAVTIYQDAHGN
-256 DAIGTLPTGVFV
+256 DAIGTLPSGVFV
-268 YIASVSGKYTHI
+268 YIASVSGKYAQI
-280 IFDTPDEEIKGY
+280 VFDTPDEEIKGY

-301 EKEAEEDLI
+301 EKEAENDLI
-310 AVIRNTE
+310 SEIRNTE

-322 KDYPLPRTT
+322 KDNPLPRTT
-331 TFTRLQKEQEETDE
+331 TFTRLQEEQEETDD

-350 SSEPTDDT
+350 PSEPADDT

-369 NIHSREPSAL
+369 SIHSREPSAL
-379 DLFLGW
+379 DLLLSW

-398 SEENPE
+398 SEEKPE

-410 QDHPVQQ
+410 QDHPIQR

-434 KGLRGASPSAG
+434 KGLRSAPSSAG
-445 NVSAVVYPGLFDA
+445 KVSAIVYPGLFDA

-485 YAYMLRTDGLSAVL
+485 YAYTLRTDGLSAVL
-499 SGKSVELYDDAG
+499 SGKSVELFDDAG

-532 IDVTLTDSNGNYKL
+532 IEVSLTGSNGNYML
-546 TYLPNDAWMQS
+546 TYIPNDAWMQS
-557 ATYPVTIDPTGQYVN
+557 AAYPVTIDPTGQYVN

-665 FRISLITGD
+665 FRISLITGN

-690 EIYID
+690 DIYID
-695 VNLQAGWNEIDVT
+695 VSLQAGWNEIDVT
-708 KIFSAWFNALDQKQN
+708 KIFSAWFSALDQKQN

-771 SVNSG
+771 NVNSG
-776 SGWLELNWNTI
+776 SGWVELNWNAI

-826 EISSGRYALHWDGGG
+826 EISSGRYALHWDGRG

-891 PSSVAVSPAGYTNAS
+891 PSSVAVSPAGYTNAT
-906 SVQVTWAGVKDLP
+906 SVQVTWAGVRDYP
-919 SDQGIT
+919 FDEGIT

-930 QYAVDP
+930 QYVIDP
-936 SGSDPTGWSWNNTG
+936 SGTDPTGWSWNNT
-950 SSDINGSFNLNV
+950 SSSAVNGSFNLNV
-962 SGLSDRGHTVYIRGV
+962 SSLEDGGHVIYIRGV

-982 YGTPKGEILYIDR
+982 YGLPKGEYLY
-995 TGPAKPTVSF
+995 
-1005 FPDSW
+1005 
-1010 TSQNAGALSWDGISD
+1010 
-1025 INPFHVE
+1025 
-1032 YRIDNGSYV
+1032 
-1041 NTNVYSGKVT
+1041 
-1051 GYSLNIASLS
+1051 
-1061 DGIHTID
+1061 
-1068 VRGVDSAGNVGA
+1068 VDH
-1080 AGQTK
+1080 
-1085 AYIDRTPPTLD
+1085 TPPTVD
-1096 SLSVVP
+1096 AISITPSSWSSDASAV
-1102 PDWTNQETVILSW
+1102 LSW
-1115 KGAKDNLSGLKEIAY
+1115 RSARDATSGLWQIAY
-1130 AVDNGSYQALTVSE
+1130 AMDNGAYQLLGTPE
-1144 DGSVTI
+1144 NGSVTI
-1150 NVENLSDG
+1150 NTASLADG
-1158 EHSALLKLTDNAGV
+1158 EHSAYFRMTDVAGT
-1172 SVAYQA
+1172 SVTYQA
-1178 WICIDRSE
+1178 WICIDRSA
-1186 PIITSITPDP
+1186 PIINSITPDP

-1208 WTGVRDEGSGVKQ
+1208 WTGVRDEGSGVKR
-1221 IAWSLDGGEKTD
+1221 IAWSLDDGVKTD

-1243 VDASDLTDGPHTLAL
+1243 VDASEMADGPHTLTL
-1258 YVEDNLGYHTE
+1258 YTEDYLGYHTE
-1269 ESTMIY
+1269 KSTTIY

-1289 PAKWNHDTEAILS
+1289 PVKWNHDTEAILS
-1302 WQGVMDETS
+1302 WQGVTDETS
-1311 GLKEIKFQID
+1311 GLKEIKYQID
-1321 DGDVVLLSL
+1321 DGNAVLLSL
-1330 QENGKATVDTSS
+1330 QENGEATVDTSS

-1357 AGVMVEYTETQ
+1357 AGVTVAYTETL

-1384 NTWVDTNALEIFW
+1384 NTWADTNTLEVLW

-1402 AHSGLNTVEYSLD
+1402 AHSGLNAVEYSLD

-1467 TPPETKIID
+1467 TPPEAKIID

-1500 WMFTASDADGR
+1500 WMFTARDADGR
-1511 IIELRGEETKDKE
+1511 IIELRGEETKDEE

-1561 KAVHQAQPL
+1561 KAVHQAQQV
-1570 DEGVRITAPKNNEE
+1570 DEGIEITAPKNNEE
-1584 LSVPY
+1584 FSVPY
-1589 TTGIYKLL
+1589 ATGSYQLL
-1597 YQGKEAKGIFILD
+1597 YQGNEVKGIFILD
-1610 RKTIRNTDNLQFPV
+1610 RKTIRETEDLQFPV

-1634 HTLSVIST
+1634 HTLSVISI

-1654 QGVLAFSDLLH
+1654 QGVLTFSDLLH
-1665 DSEKIESSQGI
+1665 DSEKIESLQGI

-1683 VSTTDNASFTLKP
+1683 LSTTDNASFTLKS
-1696 VAIPIAS
+1696 VTIPIAS

-1708 HSLLDDS
+1708 HSLSDNS

-1728 HWAFF
+1728 HWESL

-1751 CRISKAGVTIQGLD
+1751 CRISKTGVTIQGLD

-1779 VLLRPVHAY
+1779 VLLRSVHAY
-1788 SMKLPGLAQYAHI
+1788 SMKLPVLVQYAHI

-1890 EALCLDSDQKP
+1890 DALCLDADQKP
-1901 SQKGQFAYSLNGTDW
+1901 SQKGQFAYSPNGTDW
-1916 TDFDLAE
+1916 TDFALTE
-1923 YCFLPSAAKS
+1923 YCFLPTATKS
-1933 IFLRATLPEG
+1933 IYLRATLPEG
-1943 LTLSGIHAEGVT
+1943 LILSGIHAEGVT

-1963 SLVSPAIDVIAK
+1963 SLVAPATDVLAK

-1984 RYELFWTD
+1984 RYELSWKD
-1992 PNPTDSTHAYTTYYD
+1992 PNPKDATHAYTTYYD

-2013 LLATVNECSFTD
+2013 LLTTVTECSYTD
-2025 RKYYREAIYEI
+2025 KTYYREAVYEI
-2036 VIRREYEDPQDDKD
+2036 VIRREYEDPQDGKE

-2071 TTTTQTSVPDDP
+2071 TTTTQTSVPVDP

-2091 TPKPTLRP
+2091 TPRPTLRP
-2099 VVVTAPPKN
+2099 VVVTAPPKD

-2114 IQTTPSPSQGV
+2114 VQTTPSPSQGV

-2142 GTDGEIPEQNF
+2142 GTDGEMPEQNF
-2153 SLNQNLLGPSRFCS
+2153 SLNQSLLGPTRFCS

-2211 APIGAKWSSEI
+2211 APIGAKWSCEI
-2222 TQTLSADEYGIIYW
+2222 TQTLSADEYGMIYW

-2249 EDGYFITDT
+2249 EDGHFITDT

-2265 ETEEGYT
+2265 ETEEGYA

-2293 KNNGQQIIQLVYLE
+2293 KNNGQQIIQLVYQ
-2307 TANEEKTVARMEKI
+2307 EKTTDKTTTDKQSISRLEKI
-2321 ILPSGRE
+2321 VLPSGRE
-2328 IHIETNKEG
+2328 IHIETNKEE
-2337 QITKIIL
+2337 QISKIIL
-2344 PGNSTIRFS
+2344 PGNSTIRYS

-2363 DANGQTTRYEYDE
+2363 NASGQTTRYEYDE

-2390 QVQNT
+2390 QVKNT
-2395 YDNQA
+2395 YDDQA

-2410 GEYRL
+2410 GEYHL

-2430 TITYFRDEKQRT
+2430 EITYYRDEKQRT
-2442 SKIIDARGGVI
+2442 TKIIDARGGET

-2458 IQGEIVSKTDPL
+2458 IQGEIISKTDPL

-2534 GITHY
+2534 GITRY
-2539 AYNDAGQLITK
+2539 AYNEAGQLITK

-2565 GLLATETD
+2565 GQLETETD

-2580 YTYDVNGYPATQTN
+2580 YTYDANGYPATQTD
-2594 ALGEVTRTKYD
+2594 ALGEVVHTKYD
-2605 AKGNLLKITFADQ
+2605 VRGNLLKITFADQ

-2632 SMTDSRRYT
+2632 SMTDPRGYT
-2641 TKYQYD
+2641 IKYQYD

-2695 TEADAD
+2695 TETDAD
-2701 GYTTESEYDLADR
+2701 GYTTENEYDLADR
-2714 LVSQTNALGGKTTYT
+2714 LISQTNALGGKTTYT
-2729 YDPVGLPLSVTD
+2729 YDPVGLPLSETD
-2741 PSGVT
+2741 SSGVT
-2746 QSFVYDSN
+2746 QSFIYDSN

-2761 LPNGATVT
+2761 LPNGATIT
-2769 AEYDDM
+2769 AEYNNM
-2775 NQVIRQ
+2775 NQVTRQ
-2781 VNAMGGETLVTYDL
+2781 VNATGGETIVTYDL

-2804 PLGTKTEYTYDANGN
+2804 PLGAKTEYTYDANSN
-2819 LLTVTDALGNTTQY
+2819 LLTVTDALGNTTRY
-2833 TYDALNRVIAEE
+2833 TYDALNRVVSEE

-2856 DVTGNLI
+2856 DVVGNLNAI
-2863 ATIDTLGNRTAYGYD
+2863 TDAFGNRTTYEYD
-2878 VNGNL
+2878 ASGNL

-2896 GYDKNGQAVSARQKN
+2896 QYDKNGQTAAAKQKN
-2911 GGVLGT
+2911 GGMLASGH
-2917 AYDKAGRIIS
+2917 DKAGRLVS

-2933 HKTQYAYNTRGL
+2933 HKTKYNYNARGL
-2945 TTEIADAV
+2945 VTEITDAV
-2953 GQKATFEYDALG
+2953 NQKATFEYDALG
-2965 NIIRITAP
+2965 SIVRITAP
-2973 GDAVTLYSY
+2973 GDSITLYSY
-2982 DIAGRLLDTTDAVG
+2982 DATGRIQKTTDPIG
-2996 CKTKYVYDIAGQ
+2996 CETVYTYDATGQ
-3008 IVQTIVNGNAS
+3008 IIQTEINGNANI
-3019 VYEYDAA
+3019 YEYDAA

-3040 EFCYDKAG
+3040 ELRYDKAG
-3048 NITEVIYPDGSK
+3048 NITDVIYPDGSK

-3070 VTKVTP
+3070 KIKITP
-3076 RTGLATEYTYD
+3076 RTGLITEYTYD
-3087 ALGNVT
+3087 VLWNITSVR
-3093 GIQQGEQITRYEY
+3093 QGEQVTEYEY
-3106 DLLGRLAKTISAD
+3106 DLLGRQTKTIFAD

-3128 ALGNLISAT
+3128 ALGNLITET
-3137 DPAGSTTVFSY
+3137 DPLGNKTEYAY

-3155 RITYANGSRQSLTYD
+3155 RVTYANGSQQSLTYD
-3170 PAGNITAETDA
+3170 LNGNITSETDS
-3181 EGYTKKYHYDAVNR
+3181 EGYTKRYHYDAVNR
-3195 LVGVTDELGNR
+3195 LIGVTDELGHK

-3213 TDQIAQVR
+3213 TDNIAQVK
-3221 DALGHITS
+3221 DALGHITA
-3229 YTYDANGNLTSE
+3229 YTYDTNGNLSSE
-3241 TDALGNTVY
+3241 TDALGNTVRY
-3250 YLYTPEGWLKK
+3250 EYTPEGWLEK
-3261 VIKADGAEITF
+3261 VIKADGTEITF
-3272 EYDKIGNLL
+3272 EYDRTGNML
-3281 TQHAGDEY
+3281 TQHAGDVY
-3289 TISSDYNELGQI
+3289 TISSGYNELGQV
-3301 TKVSS
+3301 TRVSS

-3312 YQYNEQG
+3312 YQYDDRG
-3319 YLISVKNASGE
+3319 YLISVKNVNGE
-3330 TLSYTYDQYGNKESM
+3330 TVSYTYDQYGNKESM

-3361 RMVSVKGLDGEIT
+3361 RMVSVTDLDGEIT
-3374 QYTYDVAGRR
+3374 RYTYDAAGRR

-3421 NKNGYITKEI
+3421 NKNGYITGEV

-3441 HYGYDALGQLVS
+3441 LYGYDALGQLVS
-3453 FRQSTGYGEKY
+3453 FRQSTGYGEQY
-3464 TYDAAGNMTRKVI
+3464 TYDAAGNMTKKVI
-3477 SPEQTES
+3477 SPEQPTD
-3484 QKKTEPVTINMK
+3484 QKKNQPVTVKMK
-3496 YNQGNQLTEMAVG
+3496 YNPGNQLTEMAVG
-3509 QNKIA
+3509 KDKIS
-3514 YGYDPNGNMV
+3514 YSYDPNGSMV
-3524 QKVLNSHK
+3524 QKVLNSQK

-3537 DTYTYDVLDQFAGY
+3537 DEYTYDVLDQFIGY
-3551 YGYDGYTQVVA
+3551 HGYDGYTQILV

-3570 SKTEKGNANRSTPEE
+3570 SKKEKGNTNRSTLEE
-3585 LLRGNILGLPEIVE
+3585 LLRGNIPGLPEIVE
-3599 PVENSVEEGYEWAT
+3599 PMKETIEESYEWAT
-3613 TEYLYDITQEYYQVL
+3613 TEYLYDITQEYYQVIL
-3628 QETTT
+3628 ET
-3633 KGSETNT
+3633 KAQGNEKILNT
-3640 SNYIYGLERIT
+3640 YVYGAERIYGNEV
-3651 GYTADTKTT
+3651 DSTKI

-3666 GSVVQMVTATISGKA
+3666 GSVSYVISMASSSKNNDFISFKYTSYGEQIGEKKISG
-3681 IGPQN
+3681 
-3686 NPAQVITIWY
+3686 
-3696 TPFGEQQHTKASGFT
+3696 FS
-3711 YNAEAYDA
+3711 YNAETYDA
-3719 ATGMLNLRARQYEPA
+3719 AVGVLDLRARQYETA
-3734 MNRFSQKDI
+3734 QDRFSQADKHVSI
-3743 LMGQVITPL
+3743 AKQPKSINNYLY
-3752 SLNRY
+3752 SN
-3757 GYCRNNPVMYVDPM
+3757 NNPANYLDHNGLEATTFAVSDINVVKELLLEKIGNSNIRGLDFDRMKGAVENYVSGLM
-3771 GTETKDEKSS
+3771 
-3781 IQKILNIA
+3781 
-3789 EEAMNYAENEK
+3789 ENEK
-3800 NTAASKMKKLSEAYS
+3800 LMTYQANLDSGNIEAFWRDFQDKTGISEENTEPLLYWEYATNEDNKMIERMIEIRPPQIIPGGSGYEKNCGIAANIAAISGGVENMPDYYAEDFYSSTPADARKYFKLGNSDITSAGIIARRFEEDPSFVAKVQVSNEKELDVFSNSDLAEYATICAVNFSGRATTRTDKSTGKKIATYDHVMVSKRIISSNSGNSYLTFMAASRYRN
-3815 QMQAIIDAD
+3815 
-3824 SSVPADLVRMMKE
+3824 DLPY
-3837 AKRAIDKIDKNKNIA
+3837 
-3852 QDKKSKLNYQNHID
+3852 NYIY
-3866 ACELAIIL
+3866 
-3874 IDNGF
+3874 
-3879 DENDVIG
+3879 
-3886 RNYLSERFTRNGVQV
+3886 RT
-3901 DWKET
+3901 
-3906 AFSPGINPNY
+3906 SPKA
-3916 ELLTPYD
+3916 LLTFYINKPQTKPAST
-3923 LIAGPKD
+3923 IINK
-3930 MYDHDWIYPS
+3930 
-3940 SRKMEPGEIVCDGVI
+3940 KTTTV
-3955 RVLAKLGLTS
+3955 
-3965 KQYKDQEKHGNLKT
+3965 LKT
-3979 KPILIW
+3979 
-3985 TAQGEY
+3985 TQVS
-3991 TKKMEKGD
+3991 MVEK
-3999 LFDKNGLTEQAKKY
+3999 
-4013 ATEGTV
+4013 
-4019 LLRIVDS
+4019 
-4026 GFNHVGPITR
+4026 
-4036 RDTTRKN
+4036 
-4043 EVVVSVTNAAN
+4043 
-4054 KKDNMKID
+4054 
-4062 YVNLTTQKQYFQP
+4062 
-4075 QYNSTTKQAER
+4075 
-4086 QKTTYNKFSQLTYVN
+4086 
-4101 YTNVR
+4101 

>member
-1 MGYTAFDATTQNQ
+1 MGYTAFDATAQNQ
-14 GIAVLNYHAI
+14 GTDVLNYHAI
-24 RRERMIMKRF
+24 RRERMIMKRV
-34 IAFLLSVMT
+34 IAFLLSIMT

-81 GSRISMLDEG
+81 GSRTSMLDEG

-98 GNVQTEIQAVYH
+98 GNVQTEIQTVYH
-110 ENQTLATVGM
+110 TNQTLATVGM

-134 YYPQVEEED
+134 YYPQEAEVDPAGTENEPVNPDIPEDGASEED
-143 PAETENAPDHSE
+143 SE
-155 TDIYEEDTAG
+155 E
-165 PEDKPDDQS
+165 PEDQADNQPGD
-174 ENDQHAEDDAA
+174 DQHAEDDTT
-185 DPEEQADQSDNLPED
+185 DPEEQADQPVNLPED
-200 DQNAEEDQPGTNQ
+200 DQNAEEDQPGTDQ
-213 PEEPVLAD
+213 PEEPVPAD

-241 KTTNTVTIYQDAHGK
+241 KTTNAVTIYQDAHGK

-268 YIASVSGKYTHI
+268 FIASVSGKYTHI

-292 VRTDKLINL
+292 VHTDKLINL

-331 TFTRLQKEQEETDE
+331 TFTRLQEEQEETDE

-350 SSEPTDDT
+350 PSEPADDT

-369 NIHSREPSAL
+369 SIHSREPSAL
-379 DLFLGW
+379 DLLLGW

-398 SEENPE
+398 SEEKPE

-410 QDHPVQQ
+410 QDHPIQR

-424 GQKIGGTSRA
+424 GQKIGGAAKA
-434 KGLRGASPSAG
+434 KGLRSAPSSAG
-445 NVSAVVYPGLFDA
+445 NVSAIVYPGLFDA

-485 YAYMLRTDGLSAVL
+485 YAYTLRTDGLSAVL
-499 SGKSVELYDDAG
+499 SGKSVELFDDAG

-532 IDVTLTDSNGNYKL
+532 IEVSLTGSNGNYML
-546 TYLPNDAWMQS
+546 TYIPNDAWMQS
-557 ATYPVTIDPTGQYVN
+557 VAYPVTIDPTGQYVN

-665 FRISLITGD
+665 FRISLITGN

-690 EIYID
+690 DIYID
-695 VNLQAGWNEIDVT
+695 VSLQAGWNEIDVT

-771 SVNSG
+771 NVNSG
-776 SGWLELNWNTI
+776 SGWVDLNWNAI

-962 SGLSDRGHTVYIRGV
+962 SGLSDGGHTVYIRGV

-982 YGTPKGEILYIDR
+982 YGIPKGEILYIDR

-1010 TSQNAGALSWDGISD
+1010 TSQNTGALSWDGISD

-1032 YRIDNGSYV
+1032 YRIDNGSYI

-1068 VRGVDSAGNVGA
+1068 IRGVDSAGNVGA

-1102 PDWTNQETVILSW
+1102 PDWTNQKTVILFW

-1130 AVDNGSYQALTVSE
+1130 AVDNGSYQALAVSE

-1158 EHSALLKLTDNAGV
+1158 EHSALLKLTDNADV
-1172 SVAYQA
+1172 SITYQT
-1178 WICIDRSE
+1178 WVCIDRSD

-1208 WTGVRDEGSGVKQ
+1208 WTGVRDEGSGVKR
-1221 IAWSLDGGEKTD
+1221 IAWSLDSGEKTD

-1243 VDASDLTDGPHTLAL
+1243 VDASELEDGPHTLTL
-1258 YVEDNLGYHTE
+1258 YAEDYLGYHTE
-1269 ESTMIY
+1269 GSTTIY
-1275 IDRTPPVVEAWDIT
+1275 IDRTPPVVES
-1289 PAKWNHDTEAILS
+1289 WNIAPVQWSHDTEATLS

-1311 GLKEIKFQID
+1311 GLKEIEYQID
-1321 DGDVVLLSL
+1321 DGEVVLLSL
-1330 QENGKATVDTSS
+1330 QENGEATVDTSS

-1357 AGVMVEYTETQ
+1357 AGVTVEYTETL

-1373 PPTIEEASVLP
+1373 PPTIEEASVTP
-1384 NTWVDTNALEIFW
+1384 NTWADTNTLEVLW

-1422 LKPGKDG
+1422 MRAGKDG

-1453 KNPAEIT
+1453 NNPAEIT

-1467 TPPETKIID
+1467 TPPEAKIID
-1476 PADGAIVSGVLDIQG
+1476 PADGAMVSGVLDIQG
-1491 TIQDISLTD
+1491 TVQDISLTD
-1500 WMFTASDADGR
+1500 WTFTASDADGR
-1511 IIELRGEETKDKE
+1511 IIKLSGDEVKGKE

-1532 IFPDGDE
+1532 IFPDGDK

-1561 KAVHQAQPL
+1561 KAVHQAQPV
-1570 DEGVRITAPKNNEE
+1570 DEGVRITAPENNEE
-1584 LSVPY
+1584 LSVSY
-1589 TTGIYKLL
+1589 ATGSYQLL
-1597 YQGKEAKGIFILD
+1597 YQEKEAKGIFILD
-1610 RKTIRNTDNLQFPV
+1610 RKTIRETENLQFPV
-1624 YPILYPENSS
+1624 YPILYPENST

-1665 DSEKIESSQGI
+1665 DSEKIESYQGI
-1676 DFTENGA
+1676 DFTESGA
-1683 VSTTDNASFTLKP
+1683 VSNTDNASFTLKP
-1696 VAIPIAS
+1696 VTIPIAS

-1708 HSLLDDS
+1708 HSLSDDS

-1728 HWAFF
+1728 HWTFF

-1746 SVLVR
+1746 TVLVR
-1751 CRISKAGVTIQGLD
+1751 CKISKAGVTIQGLD

-1788 SMKLPGLAQYAHI
+1788 SLKLPVLAQYAHI
-1801 PAEND
+1801 TAEND
-1806 CKETLATKA
+1806 CTETLTDKA
-1815 LYIDGKKQTDS
+1815 LYIDGEKQADS
-1826 DTVHLLPYVDGL
+1826 DTLHLLPYVDGL

-1845 GISKDGSLY
+1845 GINKDGTLY
-1854 GSGAQTAIILRDT
+1854 GSGAKTAIILRDT

-1874 ESGEI
+1874 KSGEI
-1879 ELQNKI
+1879 ELQNNI

-1890 EALCLDSDQKP
+1890 EALCLDADQKS

-1916 TDFDLAE
+1916 KDFALAE
-1923 YCFLPSAAKS
+1923 YCFLPTTTKS
-1933 IFLRATLPEG
+1933 IYLRASLPEEV
-1943 LTLSGIHAEGVT
+1943 TLSGIHAEGVT

-1963 SLVSPAIDVIAK
+1963 LLVSPATDVLAK

-1992 PNPTDSTHAYTTYYD
+1992 PNPEDTTHAYTTYYD

-2013 LLATVNECSFTD
+2013 LLATVTECSFTD

-2036 VIRREYEDPQDDKD
+2036 VIRREYEDPQDGKE

-2062 ENSVMPAPR
+2062 ENSVMPVPR
-2071 TTTTQTSVPDDP
+2071 TTTTQTSVPVDP

-2091 TPKPTLRP
+2091 TPRPTLRP
-2099 VVVTAPPKN
+2099 VVVTAPPKD

-2114 IQTTPSPSQGV
+2114 VQTTPSPSQGV

-2142 GTDGEIPEQNF
+2142 STDGEIPAQNF
-2153 SLNQNLLGPSRFCS
+2153 SLNQSLLGPSRFCS

-2184 RDFTTTDI
+2184 RDFTITDI

-2272 IRLTDGTAYVFSAE
+2272 IRLTDGSAYVFSAE

-2293 KNNGQQIIQLVYLE
+2293 KNNGQQVIRLVYQE
-2307 TANEEKTVARMEKI
+2307 TTTDKTTTSEQTAFRLEKI

-2395 YDNQA
+2395 YDSQA

-2415 EYGDDYTVTTDAEGN
+2415 EYGDDFTVTTDAEGN
-2430 TITYFRDEKQRT
+2430 TITYSRDEKQRT
-2442 SKIIDARGGVI
+2442 SKIIDARGGVT

-2458 IQGEIVSKTDPL
+2458 IQGEIISKTDPL

-2534 GITHY
+2534 GVTSY
-2539 AYNDAGQLITK
+2539 TYNEAGQLITK
-2550 TDALGNSTQYTYNEQ
+2550 TDALGNSTQYTYNKQ
-2565 GLLATETD
+2565 GQLETETD

-2580 YTYDVNGYPATQTN
+2580 YTYDDNGYPATQTN
-2594 ALGEVTRTKYD
+2594 ALGEVTHTKYD

-2632 SMTDSRRYT
+2632 SMTDPRRYT

-2665 EYTPGGRL
+2665 EYTPSGRL
-2673 KATKDALGNTISYT
+2673 KATKDALGNTIFYT

-2761 LPNGATVT
+2761 LPNGAAIT
-2769 AEYDDM
+2769 AEYDNM
-2775 NQVIRQ
+2775 NQVVRQ
-2781 VNAMGGETLVTYDL
+2781 VNTMGGETRVTYDM
-2795 LGRITSVTD
+2795 LGRITEVTD
-2804 PLGTKTEYTYDANGN
+2804 PLGAKTEYTYDANSN
-2819 LLTVTDALGNTTQY
+2819 VLTVTDALGNTTQY
-2833 TYDALNRVIAEE
+2833 TYDALNRVVSEE
-2845 APNGAITRYEY
+2845 APNGAVTRYDY
-2856 DVTGNLI
+2856 DTTGNLI
-2863 ATIDTLGNRTAYGYD
+2863 STIDALGNRTTYEYD
-2878 VNGNL
+2878 ASGNL
-2883 TAITDALGQKATV
+2883 TAITDALGHKATV
-2896 GYDKNGQAVSARQKN
+2896 QYDKNGQSVAAKQKN
-2911 GGVLGT
+2911 GGMLASG
-2917 AYDKAGRIIS
+2917 YDKAGRLVS

-2933 HKTQYAYNTRGL
+2933 HKTQYKYNARGL
-2945 TTEIADAV
+2945 VIEITDAAN
-2953 GQKATFEYDALG
+2953 QKAMFEYDALG
-2965 NIIRITAP
+2965 NIVRITAP
-2973 GDAVTLYSY
+2973 GDSITLYSY
-2982 DIAGRLLDTTDAVG
+2982 DAAGRIQKTTDPIG
-2996 CKTKYVYDIAGQ
+2996 CETVYAYDTAGQ
-3008 IVQTIVNGNAS
+3008 IVQTAINGNAC

-3026 GNISAVTDAEGRRI
+3026 GNIAAVTDAEGRRI
-3040 EFCYDKAG
+3040 ELRYDKAG
-3048 NITEVIYPDGSK
+3048 NITDVIYPDGSK

-3070 VTKVTP
+3070 TIKATP
-3076 RTGLATEYTYD
+3076 RTGLTTEYTYD
-3087 ALGNVT
+3087 MLGNVT
-3093 GIQQGEQITRYEY
+3093 SVRQGEQVTRYEY
-3106 DLLGRLAKTISAD
+3106 DLMGRQTMTISAD
-3119 GSETTYEYD
+3119 GSESTYEYD
-3128 ALGNLISAT
+3128 ALGNLIT
-3137 DPAGSTTVFSY
+3137 STNPLGNSTAFTY

-3155 RITYANGSRQSLTYD
+3155 RVTYANGSQQSLTYD
-3170 PAGNITAETDA
+3170 LAGNITSETDA
-3181 EGYTKKYHYDAVNR
+3181 EGYTKRYHYDAVNR
-3195 LVGVTDELGNR
+3195 LIGVTDELGHK

-3213 TDQIAQVR
+3213 TDNIAQVR
-3221 DALGHITS
+3221 DALGHITG

-3241 TDALGNTVY
+3241 TDALGNIVRY
-3250 YLYTPEGWLKK
+3250 EYTPEGWLEK
-3261 VIKADGAEITF
+3261 VIKADGTEITF
-3272 EYDKIGNLL
+3272 EYDKTGNLL

-3289 TISSDYNELGQI
+3289 TISSGYNELGQI
-3301 TKVSS
+3301 AKVSS
-3306 EAGTIE
+3306 EAGVIE
-3312 YQYNEQG
+3312 YQYDDRG
-3319 YLISVKNASGE
+3319 YLISVKNVNGE
-3330 TLSYTYDQYGNKESM
+3330 TVSYTYDQYGNKESM

-3361 RMVSVKGLDGEIT
+3361 RLVNVTDLDGEIT
-3374 QYTYDVAGRR
+3374 HYSYDAAGRR

-3394 IYEYDIVG
+3394 AYEYDMVG

-3407 ETSGISSIAFSYSH
+3407 ETSGISSIAFNYSH
-3421 NKNGYITKEI
+3421 NKNGYITSEV
-3431 REENGETTES
+3431 REESGVTTAS
-3441 HYGYDALGQLVS
+3441 QYGYDALGQLVS
-3453 FRQSTGYGEKY
+3453 FRQSTGYGEQY
-3464 TYDAAGNMTRKVI
+3464 TYDAAGNMTKKVI
-3477 SPEQTES
+3477 SPEQTVR
-3484 QKKTEPVTINMK
+3484 QKKSQPVIVKMK
-3496 YNQGNQLTEMAVG
+3496 YNPGNQLTEMAVG
-3509 QNKIA
+3509 KDKIS
-3514 YGYDPNGNMV
+3514 YSYDPNGSMV
-3524 QKVLNSHK
+3524 RKVLTSQK

-3537 DTYTYDVLDQFAGY
+3537 DEYTYDVLDQFTGY
-3551 YGYDGYTQVVA
+3551 YGYDGYTQILT

-3570 SKTEKGNANRSTPEE
+3570 SKKEKGNTNRLTLEE
-3585 LLRGNILGLPEIVE
+3585 LLRGNIPGLPKVVE
-3599 PVENSVEEGYEWAT
+3599 PAEETIEEGYEWAT
-3613 TEYLYDITQEYYQVL
+3613 TEYLYDIVQEHYQVI

-3633 KGSETNT
+3633 NRTEHSAV
-3640 SNYIYGLERIT
+3640 SYSYGLERIAAYS
-3651 GYTADTKTT
+3651 GDDKTT
-3660 YIYDGR
+3660 YIYDGS
-3666 GSVVQMVTATISGKA
+3666 GSAAQS
-3681 IGPQN
+3681 IGSSWINGDAHLDIQS
-3686 NPAQVITIWY
+3686 IIY
-3696 TPFGEQQHTKASGFT
+3696 TPFGEQLHTKVNEFT
-3711 YNAEAYDA
+3711 YNAEAYDM

-3734 MNRFSQKDI
+3734 MNRFDQKDI
-3743 LMGQVITPL
+3743 LKGEMISPL
-3752 SLNRY
+3752 SMNRF
-3757 GYCRNNPVMYVDPM
+3757 GYCENNPMMFVDPSGM
-3771 GTETKDEKSS
+3771 SLEDYYNVIHDFNPKKVFDNVLKNKGTNYSEVRKNDGVRKKVIKSINDALQTVFNCAIKTYNELNEHDQKLLDNAQKSIKEINESNMTVEEKQKYANAVMSRTCLALATSMNSSDYIVLTYEDDEDPNKSETVVS
-3781 IQKILNIA
+3781 
-3789 EEAMNYAENEK
+3789 K
-3800 NTAASKMKKLSEAYS
+3800 NTKQKLNNNNYNGELTSEYA
-3815 QMQAIIDAD
+3815 
-3824 SSVPADLVRMMKE
+3824 
-3837 AKRAIDKIDKNKNIA
+3837 DKNW
-3852 QDKKSKLNYQNHID
+3852 
-3866 ACELAIIL
+3866 
-3874 IDNGF
+3874 DNNEYES
-3879 DENDVIG
+3879 DCM
-3886 RNYLSERFTRNGVQV
+3886 NYLSKIAHNNGLPYS
-3901 DWKET
+3901 DEWKPRSNTWKLTKGNYNYMTNKNGTTNT
-3906 AFSPGINPNY
+3906 AFAGEILFSNSEEGKAMI
-3916 ELLTPYD
+3916 D
-3923 LIAGPKD
+3923 VGVLIAKEGDFLYSIPSD
-3930 MYDHDWIYPS
+3930 QSFPDHGYVVYGVNSQTNYPQVTAHTTNRLNTDFDEAIDLAPI
-3940 SRKMEPGEIVCDGVI
+3940 RKGIPYSYSVVYMGGN
-3955 RVLAKLGLTS
+3955 AK
-3965 KQYKDQEKHGNLKT
+3965 
-3979 KPILIW
+3979 
-3985 TAQGEY
+3985 
-3991 TKKMEKGD
+3991 
-3999 LFDKNGLTEQAKKY
+3999 
-4013 ATEGTV
+4013 
-4019 LLRIVDS
+4019 
-4026 GFNHVGPITR
+4026 
-4036 RDTTRKN
+4036 
-4043 EVVVSVTNAAN
+4043 
-4054 KKDNMKID
+4054 
-4062 YVNLTTQKQYFQP
+4062 
-4075 QYNSTTKQAER
+4075 
-4086 QKTTYNKFSQLTYVN
+4086 
-4101 YTNVR
+4101 

>member
-1 MGYTAFDATTQNQ
+1 
-14 GIAVLNYHAI
+14 
-24 RRERMIMKRF
+24 MIMKRF

-43 VINFTCPVA
+43 VFNFTCSVA
-52 AEQTSTDTQPQFHT
+52 AEQASTDAQPQFHT

-81 GSRISMLDEG
+81 GSRTSMLDEG
-91 SILTNAE
+91 SVLTNAE

-110 ENQTLATVGM
+110 TNQTLATVGM

-134 YYPQVEEED
+134 YYPQVAVED
-143 PAETENAPDHSE
+143 PAEIENEPDNSE
-155 TDIYEEDTAG
+155 TDASEEDTTG
-165 PEDKPDDQS
+165 PEDKPDDRS

-185 DPEEQADQSDNLPED
+185 YPEEQADQSNNQPED
-200 DQNAEEDQPGTNQ
+200 NQNAEEDQPGTDQ
-213 PEEPVLAD
+213 PEEPVPAD
-221 DSDTE
+221 DLDTE
-226 NESDEDEELL
+226 NESDEDKELL
-236 HAGYG
+236 HTGYG
-241 KTTNTVTIYQDAHGK
+241 KTTNAVTIYQDAHGK
-256 DAIGTLPTGVFV
+256 DAIGTLPAGVFV
-268 YIASVSGKYTHI
+268 YIASVSGKYAHI
-280 IFDTPDEEIKGY
+280 VFDTPDEEIKGY

-301 EKEAEEDLI
+301 EKEAENDLI
-310 AVIRNTE
+310 SEIRNTE

-322 KDYPLPRTT
+322 KDNPLPRTT

-369 NIHSREPSAL
+369 SIHSREPSAL

-385 IIPSACAEEALAD
+385 IIPSACAEEELAD

-424 GQKIGGTSRA
+424 GQKIGGASRA
-434 KGLRGASPSAG
+434 KGLRSAPSSAG
-445 NVSAVVYPGLFDA
+445 NVSAIVYPGLFDA

-485 YAYMLRTDGLSAVL
+485 YAYTLRTDGLSAVL
-499 SGKSVELYDDAG
+499 SGKSVELFDEAG

-532 IDVTLTDSNGNYKL
+532 IEVSLTGSNGNYML
-546 TYLPNDAWMQS
+546 TYIPNDAWMQS
-557 ATYPVTIDPTGQYVN
+557 AAYPVTIDPTGQYVN

-603 HSLESTNLYAGTVNG
+603 HNLESTNLYAGTVNG

-624 IPSLRGLSNELGSQ
+624 IPSLRGLSDELGSQ

-651 TWRVNVHEVHGSGP
+651 TWRVYVHEVHGSGP

-695 VNLQAGWNEIDVT
+695 VSLQAGWNEIEVT

-730 TSSWARICAS
+730 TTSWARICAS

-760 KPTLTATGHGN
+760 KPILTATGHGN
-771 SVNSG
+771 NVNSG
-776 SGWLELNWNTI
+776 SGWVELNWNAI
-787 EGAQGYVLGVWN
+787 EGAQGYLLGVWN
-799 GQSYEYRYIGNTTSW
+799 GQSYDYRYIGNTTSW

-962 SGLSDRGHTVYIRGV
+962 SGLSDGGHTIYIRGV

-995 TGPAKPTVSF
+995 TGPAKPIVSF

-1010 TSQNAGALSWDGISD
+1010 TSQNTGALSWDGISD

-1032 YRIDNGSYV
+1032 YRIDNGSYI

-1102 PDWTNQETVILSW
+1102 PDWTNQKTVILSW

-1130 AVDNGSYQALTVSE
+1130 AVDNASYQALAVSE

-1158 EHSALLKLTDNAGV
+1158 EHSALLKLTDNADV
-1172 SVAYQA
+1172 SITYQA
-1178 WICIDRSE
+1178 WICIDRSD

-1208 WTGVRDEGSGVKQ
+1208 WTGVRDEGSGVKR
-1221 IAWSLDGGEKTD
+1221 IAWSLDSGEKTD

-1243 VDASDLTDGPHTLAL
+1243 VDASELEDGPHTLTL
-1258 YVEDNLGYHTE
+1258 YAEDYLGYHTE
-1269 ESTMIY
+1269 ESTTIY
-1275 IDRTPPVVEAWDIT
+1275 IDRTPPVVESWNIA
-1289 PAKWNHDTEAILS
+1289 PVQWNHDTEATLS

-1311 GLKEIKFQID
+1311 GLKEIEYQID
-1321 DGDVVLLSL
+1321 DGEVFLLSL
-1330 QENGKATVDTSS
+1330 QENGEATVDTSS

-1357 AGVMVEYTETQ
+1357 AGVMVEYTETL

-1384 NTWVDTNALEIFW
+1384 NTWADTNALEIFW

-1422 LKPGKDG
+1422 MRAGKDG

-1453 KNPAEIT
+1453 NNPAEIT

-1467 TPPETKIID
+1467 TPPEAKIID
-1476 PADGAIVSGVLDIQG
+1476 PADGAMVSGVLDIQG
-1491 TIQDISLTD
+1491 TVQDISLTG
-1500 WMFTASDADGR
+1500 WTFTASDADGR
-1511 IIELRGEETKDKE
+1511 IIKLSGDEVKEKE

-1561 KAVHQAQPL
+1561 KAVHQAQQV
-1570 DEGVRITAPKNNEE
+1570 DEGVEITSPENNEE
-1584 LSVPY
+1584 FSVPY
-1589 TTGIYKLL
+1589 ATGSYQLL
-1597 YQGKEAKGIFILD
+1597 YQGNEVKGIFILD
-1610 RKTIRNTDNLQFPV
+1610 RKTIRETENLQFPV
-1624 YPILYPENSS
+1624 YPILYPENST

-1665 DSEKIESSQGI
+1665 DPEKIESYQGI

-1683 VSTTDNASFTLKP
+1683 VSNTDNASFTLKP
-1696 VAIPIAS
+1696 VTIPIAS

-1708 HSLLDDS
+1708 HSLSDDS
-1715 SAVTYEYSTDQGK
+1715 SAVTYEYSTNQGK
-1728 HWAFF
+1728 HWEFF
-1733 PQDQDI
+1733 PEDQDI
-1739 VFDSHRK
+1739 VFDSHCK
-1746 SVLVR
+1746 TVLVR
-1751 CRISKAGVTIQGLD
+1751 CRISKAGVIIQGLD

-1779 VLLRPVHAY
+1779 VLLRPVYAY
-1788 SMKLPGLAQYAHI
+1788 SLKLPVLAQYAHI
-1801 PAEND
+1801 TVEND
-1806 CKETLATKA
+1806 CTETLTEKA
-1815 LYIDGKKQTDS
+1815 HYIDGEKQADS

-1845 GISKDGSLY
+1845 GINKDGTLY
-1854 GSGAQTAIILRDT
+1854 GSGAKTAIILRDT

-1874 ESGEI
+1874 ESRKI

-1890 EALCLDSDQKP
+1890 EALCLGTDQEP

-1916 TDFDLAE
+1916 TDFTLSE
-1923 YCFLPSAAKS
+1923 YCFLQTATKS
-1933 IFLRATLPEG
+1933 IYLRASLPEG
-1943 LTLSGIHAEGVT
+1943 VTLSGIHAEGVI

-1963 SLVSPAIDVIAK
+1963 LLVSPATDVLAK

-1984 RYELFWTD
+1984 RYELSWTD
-1992 PNPTDSTHAYTTYYD
+1992 PNPEDTTHAYTTYYD

-2013 LLATVNECSFTD
+2013 LLATVTECSFTD
-2025 RKYYREAIYEI
+2025 RKYYREAVYEI
-2036 VIRREYEDPQDDKD
+2036 VIRKEYEDPQDGKG
-2050 NILSRSAVPVVA
+2050 NILSRSAEPVTA

-2071 TTTTQTSVPDDP
+2071 TTATQTSVPDDP

-2091 TPKPTLRP
+2091 TPRPTLRP
-2099 VVVTAPPKN
+2099 VVVTAPPKD

-2114 IQTTPSPSQGV
+2114 VQTTPSPSQGV

-2142 GTDGEIPEQNF
+2142 STDGEIPAQNF
-2153 SLNQNLLGPSRFCS
+2153 SLNQSLLGPSRFCS

-2184 RDFTTTDI
+2184 RDFTITDI

-2249 EDGYFITDT
+2249 EDGHFITDT
-2258 SEYETLE
+2258 SEYETLK
-2265 ETEEGYT
+2265 ETEVGYT
-2272 IRLTDGTAYVFSAE
+2272 IRLTDGSAYVFSAE

-2293 KNNGQQIIQLVYLE
+2293 KNNGQQVIRLVYQE
-2307 TANEEKTVARMEKI
+2307 TTTSEQTAFRLEKI
-2321 ILPSGRE
+2321 VLPSGRE

-2337 QITKIIL
+2337 QIIKIIL
-2344 PGNSTIRFS
+2344 PGNSTIHYS
-2353 YTGNLLTAVT
+2353 YTGNLLTSVT

-2390 QVQNT
+2390 QVHNT
-2395 YDNQA
+2395 YDDQV

-2415 EYGDDYTVTTDAEGN
+2415 EYGDNYTVTTDAEGN
-2430 TITYFRDEKQRT
+2430 AITYYRDNKQRT
-2442 SKIIDARGGVI
+2442 TKIIDARGGVT

-2513 NITEYTYDEKGN
+2513 NVTEYTYDEKGN

-2534 GITHY
+2534 GVTSY
-2539 AYNDAGQLITK
+2539 TYNDAGQLITK

-2594 ALGEVTRTKYD
+2594 TLGEVTRTKYD

-2632 SMTDSRRYT
+2632 SMTDPRGYT

-2647 GLGQLVRTILPDG
+2647 GLGHLIRTILPDG
-2660 SVQEA
+2660 IVQEA

-2673 KATKDALGNTISYT
+2673 KAAKDALGNTISYT
-2687 YDRSGNQL
+2687 YDRSGNQM
-2695 TEADAD
+2695 TETDAD
-2701 GYTTESEYDLADR
+2701 GYSTESEYDLADR
-2714 LVSQTNALGGKTTYT
+2714 LVSQANALGAKTTYT

-2761 LPNGATVT
+2761 LPNGAAIT
-2769 AEYDDM
+2769 AEYDNM

-2804 PLGTKTEYTYDANGN
+2804 PLGAKTEYTYDANGN
-2819 LLTVTDALGNTTQY
+2819 LLTVTDALGNTTEY
-2833 TYDALNRVIAEE
+2833 TYDALNRVVSEE

-2856 DVTGNLI
+2856 DVVGNLI
-2863 ATIDTLGNRTAYGYD
+2863 ATVNALGNRTTYEYD
-2878 VNGNL
+2878 ASGNL
-2883 TAITDALGQKATV
+2883 TAIMDALGQKATV
-2896 GYDKNGQAVSARQKN
+2896 QYDKNGQTVAAKQKN
-2911 GGVLGT
+2911 GGML
-2917 AYDKAGRIIS
+2917 ASSYDKAGRLVS

-2933 HKTQYAYNTRGL
+2933 HKTKYNYNARGL
-2945 TTEIADAV
+2945 VTEITDAV
-2953 GQKATFEYDALG
+2953 NQKATFEYDALG
-2965 NIIRITAP
+2965 NIVRITAP
-2973 GDAVTLYSY
+2973 GDSITLFSY
-2982 DIAGRLLDTTDAVG
+2982 DATGRTQKTTDPIG
-2996 CKTKYVYDIAGQ
+2996 CETVYTYDATGQ
-3008 IVQTIVNGNAS
+3008 IIQTEINGNANI
-3019 VYEYDAA
+3019 YEYDAA
-3026 GNISAVTDAEGRRI
+3026 GNIAAVTDAEGRRI
-3040 EFCYDKAG
+3040 ELRYDKAG
-3048 NITEVIYPDGSK
+3048 NITDVIYPDGSR
-3060 ETTEYDILGR
+3060 EITEYDILGR
-3070 VTKVTP
+3070 TIKVTP
-3076 RTGLATEYTYD
+3076 RTGLTTEYTYD
-3087 ALGNVT
+3087 TLGNVT
-3093 GIQQGEQITRYEY
+3093 SVRQGDQVTRYEY
-3106 DLLGRLAKTISAD
+3106 DLLGRLTKKISAD

-3128 ALGNLISAT
+3128 ALGNLITET
-3137 DPAGSTTVFSY
+3137 DPLGNKTEYAY

-3155 RITYANGSRQSLTYD
+3155 KVTYANGSQLSLTYD
-3170 PAGNITAETDA
+3170 LAGNIVSETDA
-3181 EGYTKKYHYDAVNR
+3181 EGYTKRYHYDAVNR
-3195 LVGVTDELGNR
+3195 LIGVTDELGHK

-3213 TDQIAQVR
+3213 TDNIAQVR
-3221 DALGHITS
+3221 DALGHITA
-3229 YTYDANGNLTSE
+3229 YTYDTNGNLTSE
-3241 TDALGNTVY
+3241 TDALGNTVRY
-3250 YLYTPEGWLKK
+3250 QYTPEGWLEK
-3261 VIKADGAEITF
+3261 VIKADGKEITF
-3272 EYDKIGNLL
+3272 EYDKTGNLL

-3289 TISSDYNELGQI
+3289 TISSGYNELGQV
-3301 TKVSS
+3301 TTVSS
-3306 EAGTIE
+3306 ETGTIE
-3312 YQYNEQG
+3312 YQYDDRG
-3319 YLISVKNASGE
+3319 YLISVKNVNGQ
-3330 TLSYTYDQYGNKESM
+3330 TVSYTYDQYGNKESM

-3361 RMVSVKGLDGEIT
+3361 RLVSVTDLDGEIT
-3374 QYTYDVAGRR
+3374 RYTYDAAGRR

-3394 IYEYDIVG
+3394 IYEYDIVS

-3407 ETSGISSIAFSYSH
+3407 ETSGFSSIAFSYSH
-3421 NKNGYITKEI
+3421 NKNGYITGEV

-3441 HYGYDALGQLVS
+3441 QYGYDALGQLVS
-3453 FRQSTGYGEKY
+3453 FRQSTGYGEQY
-3464 TYDAAGNMTRKVI
+3464 IYDAAGNMTKKVI
-3477 SPEQTES
+3477 SPEQTAG
-3484 QKKTEPVTINMK
+3484 QKKNQPVTIKMK
-3496 YNQGNQLTEMAVG
+3496 YNPGNQLTEMAVG
-3509 QNKIA
+3509 KDKIS
-3514 YGYDPNGNMV
+3514 YSYDPNGSMI
-3524 QKVLNSHK
+3524 QKVLNSQNF
-3532 YGTLT
+3532 GTLT
-3537 DTYTYDVLDQFAGY
+3537 DEYTYDVLDQFTGY
-3551 YGYDGYTQVVA
+3551 YGYDGYVQILA

-3570 SKTEKGNANRSTPEE
+3570 SKQEKGNTNRSTLEE
-3585 LLRGNILGLPEIVE
+3585 LLRGNIPGLPEIIEPTGETVE
-3599 PVENSVEEGYEWAT
+3599 DGYEWAT
-3613 TEYLYDITQEYYQVL
+3613 TEYLYDITQEYYQVI

-3633 KGSETNT
+3633 SRTENSTAAY
-3640 SNYIYGLERIT
+3640 SYGLERIAAHSDDDRT
-3651 GYTADTKTT
+3651 N

-3666 GSVVQMVTATISGKA
+3666 GSVVQSVTAHMAGTGLDSQI
-3681 IGPQN
+3681 
-3686 NPAQVITIWY
+3686 NPSQGMSNSSYRY
-3696 TPFGEQQHTKASGFT
+3696 TPFGEQQNTKTSGFT
-3711 YNAEAYDA
+3711 YNAEAYDVA
-3719 ATGMLNLRARQYEPA
+3719 MGMLDLRARQYEPLI
-3734 MNRFSQKDI
+3734 NQFHSKDKLKGKI
-3743 LMGQVITPL
+3743 INPL
-3752 SLNRY
+3752 SLNKY
-3757 GYCRNNPVMYVDPM
+3757 GYCFSCPLTYQDPSGLSIM
-3771 GTETKDEKSS
+3771 G
-3781 IQKILNIA
+3781 
-3789 EEAMNYAENEK
+3789 
-3800 NTAASKMKKLSEAYS
+3800 
-3815 QMQAIIDAD
+3815 
-3824 SSVPADLVRMMKE
+3824 VGRP
-3837 AKRAIDKIDKNKNIA
+3837 KNIE
-3852 QDKKSKLNYQNHID
+3852 QTYVN
-3866 ACELAIIL
+3866 
-3874 IDNGF
+3874 NGNINSF
-3879 DENDVIG
+3879 NNG
-3886 RNYLSERFTRNGVQV
+3886 RRQ
-3901 DWKET
+3901 
-3906 AFSPGINPNY
+3906 
-3916 ELLTPYD
+3916 
-3923 LIAGPKD
+3923 
-3930 MYDHDWIYPS
+3930 
-3940 SRKMEPGEIVCDGVI
+3940 
-3955 RVLAKLGLTS
+3955 
-3965 KQYKDQEKHGNLKT
+3965 
-3979 KPILIW
+3979 
-3985 TAQGEY
+3985 
-3991 TKKMEKGD
+3991 KGD
-3999 LFDKNGLTEQAKKY
+3999 LSVTKQSQKNKTQQKRTVTTKHDFIERVNQHVLDTDGTNTVITVKKFISGLDSQIRENLTHEQRPCSSFINQAMPNGMSGGGMTTMFSTYAVVAAKIEDIGGYDSLIKGMVLGEMPSLKNKDVSFDVDNLPAESIKHGGVFVGTEIKNGTKYYLIDQSTSSRGPTTTSYTKEQMIENGWNICMWHKSV
-4013 ATEGTV
+4013 TV
-4019 LLRIVDS
+4019 DPEDRPIVD
-4026 GFNHVGPITR
+4026 
-4036 RDTTRKN
+4036 DTADGWLVIDEEN
-4043 EVVVSVTNAAN
+4043 EG
-4054 KKDNMKID
+4054 D
-4062 YVNLTTQKQYFQP
+4062 
-4075 QYNSTTKQAER
+4075 
-4086 QKTTYNKFSQLTYVN
+4086 
-4101 YTNVR
+4101 